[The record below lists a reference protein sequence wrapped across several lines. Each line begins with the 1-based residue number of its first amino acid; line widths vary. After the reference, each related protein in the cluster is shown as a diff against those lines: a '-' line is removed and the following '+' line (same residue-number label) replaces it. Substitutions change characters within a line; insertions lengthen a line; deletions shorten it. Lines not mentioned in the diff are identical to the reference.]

1 MIKLS
6 LDTVC
11 WNRKPKDGEIGVI
24 SKSVPKHIV
33 EMEIEE
39 FATNVVQPYGKTWC
53 SAIFRDG
60 LRSNETFEEQQIFGL
75 DIDEGISFEEMI
87 ERCNKYNIIP
97 AFVYTTFSSKN
108 NNKFRVIFVLEHKV
122 KDKRVRDLIQLALMK
137 LFPESD
143 KACKDAS
150 RLFFGGLELLYS
162 NYDKTIN
169 VPELIDSMI
178 AYLYATDKTH
188 SARDVKDF
196 CKYTGVNMIN
206 GLPNIKII
214 DKDDNIMDNNNNNNN
229 NNCEIVGEMTINPNI
244 IVGVSDNSPTIYSID
259 FSQEIVKEQ
268 KKATTKPTKIKYNI
282 SNTIET
288 RESVINHFNW
298 EDLEDNCKLYKE
310 FADGT
315 HWAYHLEL
323 FGIATNLLAIDGG
336 RKRLFEALSKDEKY
350 DINNWEYQCNY
361 IIKKNYTPQR
371 CTNFCPHKSTCEHGL
386 NMIWTAKVP
395 RGRISVLSTPILK
408 TLEQAELDLSDAFE
422 TIQAT
427 GKVGEIYCLKA
438 VTGLGKTQMYLNIK
452 NTTIAVPNHALK
464 NEIYNRCLEAGNDV
478 VMTPSLPELP
488 EEQSARISKLY
499 KIGAYRAATKYIHDL
514 ALVNPKVKEY
524 IVQNESA
531 LKSYKTLITTHSKLL
546 YLQETNNDTVII
558 DEDILSNLINVDY
571 VYTADLMQLEREA
584 FSEKTQNIIDDLLM
598 SVKKAKC
605 NIIQEMPSYLIK
617 NKEVY
622 SVILSHTNSFNTNVL
637 GFLDCTHYIKSYN
650 SKKQEIISFV
660 NRRVLPIN
668 KKIIL
673 MSATL
678 NEEICKLVFGDRMI
692 WVDLGEVELKGNI
705 VQYPQK
711 SFSRFQIK
719 ENKDLIPLAQNIVGE
734 LPTITYKSLANKFN
748 TIATFGAT
756 AGLDSMKGQDI
767 AVIGT
772 PHVSEI
778 VYLLFANALGLKPKL
793 NDATMHYTKIKR
805 NGYEFWFNTYSND
818 LLLREIQIYIIE
830 SELIQSIG
838 RARLLR
844 NDCTVVVLS
853 NLPMQQAEFVYLTNE
868 EIALLKKGKVIE

>member
-11 WNRKPKDGEIGVI
+11 WNRKPKGKPEIGAI
-24 SKSVPKHIV
+24 SLSIPKNIV
-33 EMEIEE
+33 KISIED
-39 FATNVVQPYGKTWC
+39 FAKNVVQPYGKSWSPT
-53 SAIFRDG
+53 IFKDG
-60 LRSNETFEEQQIFGL
+60 IRSNDTFVSQQVFCL
-75 DIDEGISFEEMI
+75 DIDEGIAFDDML
-87 ERCNKYNIIP
+87 ERCDKYNIIP
-97 AFVYTTFSSKN
+97 AFVYTTFSSAYN
-108 NNKFRVIFVLEHKV
+108 NNKFRVVFVLEHNV
-122 KDKRVRDLIQLALMK
+122 EDKRVRELVQLALMK
-137 LFPESD
+137 LFPEAD
-143 KACKDAS
+143 KACKDVS
-150 RLFFGGLELLYS
+150 HLFFGGKELLYT
-162 NYDKTIN
+162 NYDSRIN
-169 VPELIDSMI
+169 TPELIDSMI
-178 AYLYATDKTH
+178 AYIYSTDNAHATR
-188 SARDVKDF
+188 SIKDF
-196 CKYTGVNMIN
+196 CSITGINMIN

-214 DKDDNIMDNNNNNNN
+214 EEDGDNTMDNNL
-229 NNCEIVGEMTINPNI
+229 VNI
-244 IVGVSDNSPTIYSID
+244 GDLDTHPIIYYRSVDQITKNYSID
-259 FSQEIVKEQ
+259 FSEETIM
-268 KKATTKPTKIKYNI
+268 KPINDNTPKSKSSKTKYNVTDTKEVR
-282 SNTIET
+282 NNL
-288 RESVINHFNW
+288 VKHFSW

-310 FADGT
+310 FSNNI

-323 FGIATNLLAIDGG
+323 FGIATNLLAIEGG
-336 RKRLFEALSKDEKY
+336 RKKLFEILNQNEKY
-350 DINNWEYQCNY
+350 DIKNWDYQCNY
-361 IIKKNYTPQR
+361 IVKKNYAPQR
-371 CTNFCPHKSTCEHGL
+371 CNNFCPHKNECEHAI
-386 NMIWTAKVP
+386 NMIWQAKIP

-408 TLEQAELDLSDAFE
+408 TLEQAEQDLSDAFE

-438 VTGLGKTQMYLNIK
+438 VTGLGKTQMYLNVK
-452 NTTIAVPNHALK
+452 NTTIAVPNHKLK
-464 NEIYNRCLEAGNDV
+464 LEIYDRCLEAGNDV

-488 EEQSARISKLY
+488 EEQSVRISKLY

-524 IVQNESA
+524 IAQNESA
-531 LKSYKTLITTHSKLL
+531 LKSYKTLVTTHSKLL

-756 AGLDSMKGQDI
+756 AGLDSMKGQNI

-805 NGYEFWFNTYSND
+805 NGFEFYFNTYSEN

-830 SELIQSIG
+830 SELTQAIG

-853 NLPMQQAEFVYLTNE
+853 NLPIQQAQFVYLTNE
-868 EIALLKKGKVIE
+868 EIASLKKCKKE